1 MVGDRGLKFFGG
13 AMRAAADLLV
23 DDVQEGAELARP
35 MAGEAFAEDPA
46 GGGVER
52 SGQAEGSMG
61 V

>member
-1 MVGDRGLKFFGG
+1 
-13 AMRAAADLLV
+13 MRAAADLLV

-52 SGQAEGSMG
+52 RGQAEGSIG